1 MILQKNID
9 IIKAESDVDHV
20 TEEYS
25 SGIETEEVYLTTA
38 FHVKN
43 FEPDVF
49 LFCDVTCAYVCMCVQ
64 ASVLL

>member
-1 MILQKNID
+1 M
-9 IIKAESDVDHV
+9 DHV
-20 TEEYS
+20 RGENS
-25 SGIETEEVYLTTA
+25 SGIETEEVYLTSA

-43 FEPDVF
+43 VEHDVF